1 MRRLLVV
8 TILVVLLPAQAASAA
23 LVGEFDAA
31 IRNVRPWGG
40 YTVVASARVYD
51 TTGVPAPRLASATV
65 HFPAGASLR
74 SRFLKRRYFCDGAK
88 LLANPDPA
96 LCRGAEFASGSVL
109 LDARPAIQD
118 PVPASIWLFL
128 APGGERKSRAGI
140 VILVRSNERSPAWN
154 FDVLNGYLVRE
165 PHSAARFGYRLELP
179 TTLQPLLPQVTLSL
193 IEMQLRIRGL
203 EQRRRVHVCVR
214 RARGRC
220 AARRRRTKRTFWLRL
235 PNCPRGRK
243 VSFGADY
250 AFLGGKTITKR
261 RRVSCSRFRDLPSA
275 HKKGAIPTSAPS
287 RKPGPLLAAK
297 TEHAKDAGSPCA
309 GCTGA
314 TEDAGRRRFAA
325 SQSGGGLLDGALANA
340 SGRTRCRPASPGR
353 HS

>member
-1 MRRLLVV
+1 MRRLFLATV
-8 TILVVLLPAQAASAA
+8 LFLALLPVPGAGAA

-51 TTGVPAPRLASATV
+51 TAGVPAPRLASAIV

-74 SRFLKRRYFCDGAK
+74 SRFLDRRYLCDASK

-96 LCRGAEFASGSVL
+96 RCRRARFASGSVL
-109 LDARPAIQD
+109 LDARPAIED

-128 APGGERKSRAGI
+128 APGGERGSEAGI
-140 VILVRSNERSPAWN
+140 VILVRANERSPAWN
-154 FDVLNGYLVRE
+154 FDVLHGYLIRE
-165 PHSAARFGYRLELP
+165 PKRAARFGYRLELP

-203 EQRRRVHVCVR
+203 EQHRRVDVCVR
-214 RARGRC
+214 RAEGRC

-235 PNCPRGRK
+235 PDCPRGRK

-250 AFLGGKTITKR
+250 AFLGGKTVTKR
-261 RRVSCSRFRDLPSA
+261 RKVGCSRFRDLPST
-275 HKKGAIPTSAPS
+275 HKKGAV
-287 RKPGPLLAAK
+287 
-297 TEHAKDAGSPCA
+297 E
-309 GCTGA
+309 TG
-314 TEDAGRRRFAA
+314 
-325 SQSGGGLLDGALANA
+325 
-340 SGRTRCRPASPGR
+340 
-353 HS
+353 